1 MSALLEVQG
10 IGSGYGDVPVLSDV
24 SLSVGADEI
33 VSVVGANGAGKT
45 TLLSTISGLLP
56 CTAGTIRF
64 DGEQIE
70 RLPAHDV
77 VTRRLVMVPEGG
89 RLFPF
94 MTVLENLE
102 LGAFNASA
110 RPNLKASL
118 DDVLAHFPILAERRQ
133 QLAGSLS
140 GGERQMCAIARAMMS
155 QPKLLMLDEPSLGLS
170 PQMVERVFELILS
183 LAREEEY
190 RGAAGR
196 AECRRRA
203 RHGEPRLHH
212 RTRARDQIR
221 HRRRAARG
229 PGRAARLSRALG
241 PHEQAD
247 RHRDRRQPRQ
257 GGGEGVV
264 GRA

>member
-1 MSALLEVQG
+1 MSALLEVDK
-10 IGSGYGDVPVLSDV
+10 IGSGYGDVPVLRDV
-24 SLSVGADEI
+24 SLAVGSEEI
-33 VSVVGANGAGKT
+33 VAVVGANGAGKT
-45 TLLSTISGLLP
+45 TLLSTIAGLLT

-110 RPNLKASL
+110 RPSLKASL
-118 DDVLAHFPILAERRQ
+118 DDVMEHFPILAERRQ

-155 QPKLLMLDEPSLGLS
+155 QPRLLMLDEPSLGLS
-170 PQMVERVFELILS
+170 PLMVERVFELILS
-183 LAREEEY
+183 LVKSKKIAVLLVEQNV
-190 RGAAGR
+190 G
-196 AECRRRA
+196 
-203 RHGEPRLHH
+203 
-212 RTRARDQIR
+212 D
-221 HRRRAARG
+221 
-229 PGRAARLSRALG
+229 ALG
-241 PHEQAD
+241 MANRGYIIERGHVVKSNTGQALLAD
-247 RHRDRRQPRQ
+247 SDVQ
-257 GGGEGVV
+257 
-264 GRA
+264 RAYLGL

>member
-1 MSALLEVQG
+1 
-10 IGSGYGDVPVLSDV
+10 VPVLSDV
-24 SLSVGADEI
+24 SLTVGADEI

-56 CTAGTIRF
+56 CTAGAIYF
-64 DGEQIE
+64 NGEPIE
-70 RLPAHDV
+70 RLAAHEV

-110 RPNLKASL
+110 RPALKSSL
-118 DDVLAHFPILAERRQ
+118 DDVLALFPILAERRQ

-170 PQMVERVFELILS
+170 PLMVERVFELVVS
-183 LAREEEY
+183 LARQKGIAVLLVEQNV
-190 RGAAGR
+190 G
-196 AECRRRA
+196 
-203 RHGEPRLHH
+203 
-212 RTRARDQIR
+212 D
-221 HRRRAARG
+221 
-229 PGRAARLSRALG
+229 ALG
-241 PHEQAD
+241 MANRGYVIERGRVVKSGTGESLLAD
-247 RHRDRRQPRQ
+247 ADVQ
-257 GGGEGVV
+257 
-264 GRA
+264 RAYLGL

>member
-64 DGEQIE
+64 DSEQIE
-70 RLPAHDV
+70 RLAAHDV

-155 QPKLLMLDEPSLGLS
+155 QPKLLMLDEVMAGLNATEIT
-170 PQMVERVFELILS
+170 QVIELI
-183 LAREEEY
+183 
-190 RGAAGR
+190 
-196 AECRRRA
+196 
-203 RHGEPRLHH
+203 HRLN
-212 RTRARDQIR
+212 
-221 HRRRAARG
+221 ARG
-229 PGRAARLSRALG
+229 MTFLVIEHNLKVVRAFSQRVIVLDHGAKIAEGTATDVLSDPQVVRAYLG
-241 PHEQAD
+241 KKHAVPA
-247 RHRDRRQPRQ
+247 
-257 GGGEGVV
+257 
-264 GRA
+264 

>member
-1 MSALLEVQG
+1 MALLDVQG

-45 TLLSTISGLLP
+45 TLMSTIAGLLV
-56 CTAGTIRF
+56 CTAGTIHL
-64 DGEQIE
+64 DGARIE
-70 RLPAHDV
+70 KLPAHQI

-102 LGAFNASA
+102 LGAFNATA
-110 RPNLKASL
+110 RPALKASL
-118 DDVLAHFPILAERRQ
+118 DDVLAHFPILAERRT

-170 PQMVERVFELILS
+170 PLMVERVFELVLS
-183 LAREEEY
+183 LARQKGIAVLLVEQNV
-190 RGAAGR
+190 G
-196 AECRRRA
+196 
-203 RHGEPRLHH
+203 
-212 RTRARDQIR
+212 D
-221 HRRRAARG
+221 
-229 PGRAARLSRALG
+229 ALG
-241 PHEQAD
+241 MAD
-247 RHRDRRQPRQ
+247 RGYVIERGR
-257 GGGEGVV
+257 VV
-264 GRA
+264 KSGTGRELLADADVQRAYLGL